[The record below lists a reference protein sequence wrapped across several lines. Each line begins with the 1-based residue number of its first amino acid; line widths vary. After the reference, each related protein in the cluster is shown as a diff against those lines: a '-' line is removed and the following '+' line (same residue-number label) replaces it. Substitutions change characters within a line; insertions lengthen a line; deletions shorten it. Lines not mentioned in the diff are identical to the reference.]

1 VANAARMEEMGDSTV
16 DSAMRLDESMVTSS
30 DVKSLFLDLS
40 DVVDFAVI
48 STVAEGDS
56 SSMTL
61 LSLLFVPYT
70 RFMLMSASVVSPDD
84 SDSDSTSFWSPPR
97 INASSDR
104 HKTDRGDSFIIRA
117 DADVVNNPPLLPV

>member
-30 DVKSLFLDLS
+30 DVRSLFLDLS
-40 DVVDFAVI
+40 DAVDFAVI
-48 STVAEGDS
+48 STDAEGDS

-70 RFMLMSASVVSPDD
+70 RFVLMSASVVSPD
-84 SDSDSTSFWSPPR
+84 DSDSTSFWSPPR

-104 HKTDRGDSFIIRA
+104 HKTDRGDSLIIRA
-117 DADVVNNPPLLPV
+117 DADVVNNPPLLLPV